1 MIQKRAKVIFT
12 FHTTTDA
19 MAMESLCKAR
29 SFSGRLIPVPGA
41 ISADCGLAWC
51 AEPQMEEPLRE
62 AMITAG
68 IAYQGIYC
76 LMI

>member
-1 MIQKRAKVIFT
+1 MIQKQPKVVIT

-19 MAMESLCKAR
+19 MAMESLCKAW
-29 SFSGRLIPVPGA
+29 SLSGRLIPVPGA

-62 AMITAG
+62 AMNTAG
-68 IAYQGIYC
+68 IAYQGIYN